1 MLALALLLM
10 SGSDD
15 EEMVRAI
22 FAAQAQAKAA
32 AASVPVQ
39 PPAELH
45 DAVVDEHA
53 ELFEKTAN
61 GALAA
66 VVTGA
71 PRRTCKKDRLPEMCG
86 HCSNPRAKGACKYR
100 TGEWQPSAN
109 ATEPVS
115 TSAEPVFVGSMA
127 DTAATSAARGDENEP
142 FPAG

>member
-1 MLALALLLM
+1 MDSLVHVVADGERDVVRRSSTPVNDRRNAPEISRNQASRSVFERFLRFYLVDHLRANLPRFASALFLERRGEQRRCMLALALLLM

-22 FAAQAQAKAA
+22 LAAQAQAKAA

-61 GALAA
+61 FF
-66 VVTGA
+66 
-71 PRRTCKKDRLPEMCG
+71 
-86 HCSNPRAKGACKYR
+86 
-100 TGEWQPSAN
+100 Q
-109 ATEPVS
+109 
-115 TSAEPVFVGSMA
+115 
-127 DTAATSAARGDENEP
+127 
-142 FPAG
+142 